1 MPIFMLM
8 LLRFPP
14 IPANGDDPNA
24 IYADGKLF
32 ARLKTEFSPVSRPV
46 FLTEHVAVMVTKGMK
61 RLHFPDQTV
70 EVQPGNIIL
79 LRKGI
84 YMMAEYVEEGMDF
97 EAIMLVLDSRIL
109 RELGMK
115 TPQGPAQYGKA
126 PQGPSQYGKA
136 PQGMVQDGK
145 ATRGPVQDG
154 KVPQG
159 PAQDG
164 QGAPGRTRAEDRP
177 YWLLE
182 TSDLIDDLKSQLKG
196 YFGKPLLDPQGLLSL
211 KQRELLLLLQTA
223 GHSPQVKAFL
233 RSALS
238 EAPEDL
244 DYIVRINIFQPI
256 SIEDLALLT
265 NRSLATFK
273 RDFQRMYGE
282 SPRRWINQ
290 QRLNHARTLLQ
301 STGMTVSEVA
311 FECGFDSTSYF
322 IRIYKESFGTTP
334 QASRANTIID

>member
-1 MPIFMLM
+1 M

-14 IPANGDDPNA
+14 IPATGGDPNA

-97 EAIMLVLDSRIL
+97 EAIMLVLDSKIL
-109 RELGMK
+109 RELGVK
-115 TPQGPAQYGKA
+115 APPGPTLGGTAPPGGKA
-126 PQGPSQYGKA
+126 P
-136 PQGMVQDGK
+136 
-145 ATRGPVQDG
+145 
-154 KVPQG
+154 
-159 PAQDG
+159 
-164 QGAPGRTRAEDRP
+164 PGRTHTEDRP
-177 YWLLE
+177 YWVLE

-196 YFGKPLLDPQGLLSL
+196 YFGKPLLDPQGLLNL

-223 GHSPQVKAFL
+223 GHTPQVNSFL

-238 EAPEDL
+238 ETPEDL
-244 DYIVRINIFQPI
+244 DFIVRKNVFQPI

-273 RDFQRMYGE
+273 RDFQRIYGE
-282 SPRRWINQ
+282 SPRRWINK
-290 QRLNHARTLLQ
+290 QRLHHARILLQ
-301 STGMTVSEVA
+301 STEMTVSEIA
-311 FECGFDSTSYF
+311 FECGFESTSYF
-322 IRIYKESFGTTP
+322 IRIYKAANGSTP
-334 QASRANTIID
+334 QASRQAGASGVTGVSRANRVID